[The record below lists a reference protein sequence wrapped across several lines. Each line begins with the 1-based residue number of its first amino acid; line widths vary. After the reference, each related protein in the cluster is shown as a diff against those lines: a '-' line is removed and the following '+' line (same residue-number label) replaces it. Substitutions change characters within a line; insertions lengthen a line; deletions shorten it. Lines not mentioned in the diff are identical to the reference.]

1 MNKKLL
7 AFLGI
12 YSIWVFT
19 AMKYNKKN
27 PSDLSKE
34 LSCVDNNCQD
44 KFKIFLNNF
53 VEIHQNLLDDLK
65 QKLLTEENK
74 VKINNFLEDYKIKAE
89 EIISEV
95 LTKWKDYLEEWYE
108 KLENFTN
115 NQINNLNEKSQ
126 KDNVDELKEE
136 LIKTYNE
143 FKNKLKKL

>member
-44 KFKIFLNNF
+44 KFKLFLNNF

-74 VKINNFLEDYKIKAE
+74 VKLNNFLEDYKIKWE
-89 EIISEV
+89 DIVNEILV
-95 LTKWKDYLEEWYE
+95 KWKDYLAEWYD
-108 KLENFTN
+108 KLEKFTN
-115 NQINNLNEKSQ
+115 NQIDLLKEKSQ
-126 KDNVDELKEE
+126 KDDVDKLKED
-136 LIKTYNE
+136 LIKTYND
-143 FKNKLKKL
+143 FKDKLKKM